1 MKTVLAAPV
10 EQASPLTRPRI
21 ADYVQLTRPRI
32 GMMALFT
39 VAVGFMLG
47 STGEVRAVLLFHTLL
62 GTGLVA
68 SGASAINQWIER
80 KTDARMKRTANR
92 PLPSGRLRPIE
103 ALVFGLVLGVGG
115 TCYLAMFLPSPVA
128 AIVAAVTFITYV
140 ALYTP
145 LKPLSVWN
153 TVVGAFP
160 GALPPVIGWCAARG
174 TIDIEAV
181 ALFLILFVWQL
192 PHFFAIAWL
201 YRDDYAAG
209 GLRMLPAVDP
219 HGRLTTRAM
228 IGTCLLL
235 LPVTMI
241 PSLVGMTGPFYL
253 AGAIF
258 LSVCFLNCAI
268 QFRKSLTRTNA
279 RHVLRSSLFY
289 LTGIMLLLI
298 YDGFLLPRYVGR

>member
-1 MKTVLAAPV
+1 VKTAVLAAD
-10 EQASPLTRPRI
+10 QAPALTRPRS
-21 ADYVQLTRPRI
+21 ADYLQLTRPRI

-39 VAVGFMLG
+39 VAVGFLLG
-47 STGEVRAVLLFHTLL
+47 SGAEVRAALLLHTLL

-68 SGASAINQWIER
+68 SGASALNQLLER
-80 KTDARMKRTANR
+80 KTDGLMKRTANR
-92 PLPSGRLRPIE
+92 PLPSGRLFPAE
-103 ALVFGLVLGVGG
+103 ALVFGLLLAVVGIV
-115 TCYLAMFLPSPVA
+115 YLAMALPEPTA
-128 AIVAAVTFITYV
+128 AIVAAVTLATYV
-140 ALYTP
+140 GIYTP
-145 LKPLSVWN
+145 LKTQSVWN

-174 TIDIEAV
+174 TIDAESV

-209 GLRMLPAVDP
+209 GMRMLPAVDP
-219 HGRLTTRAM
+219 NGKLTSRAM
-228 IGTCLLL
+228 IATSLLL
-235 LPVTMI
+235 LPVTML
-241 PSLVGMTGPFYL
+241 PSLLGMTGPYYL

-268 QFRKSLTRTNA
+268 QFHKWRSRTNA

-289 LTGIMLLLI
+289 LTGIMLLLL
-298 YDGFLLPRYVGR
+298 YDGVLPRYLSH